1 MHKSQLLIKHCCKL
15 KFFMCF
21 HLFMLLWIFLQ
32 QFLENFQRIQFLEFV
47 EGNVFAGPN
56 VLNYFLRVVN
66 GPRLVKCGRVDNG
79 DVQSPGAKS
88 CAETFNYIDGWKSLD
103 GLGNSSI
110 NDGDGKQIY
119 RLSCHPASP
128 AMDKHNSVSAFPR
141 HSSRRRFCNN
151 WLGD

>member
-1 MHKSQLLIKHCCKL
+1 
-15 KFFMCF
+15 MCF

-56 VLNYFLRVVN
+56 ALNYFLRVVN

-110 NDGDGKQIY
+110 NDGDGKQQTNLPIIM
-119 RLSCHPASP
+119 SSGESSDGQTQFC
-128 AMDKHNSVSAFPR
+128 VSISTA
-141 HSSRRRFCNN
+141 
-151 WLGD
+151 LLEKTIL